1 MIVYRVYEPFHSSS
15 ESGTNEY
22 GIFSTVEGAQAHVA
36 DIWEANG
43 YPDNPTKNANGWS
56 ASGPWETFSIRIV
69 RVVLDE
75 KKRNS
80 TCIGYT

>member
-22 GIFSTVEGAQAHVA
+22 GIFSTLEGAQARIA
-36 DIWEANG
+36 DIWAANG
-43 YPDNPTKNANGWS
+43 YPDNPTQNANGWF
-56 ASGPWETFSIRIV
+56 ASGAWETFSIRIAS
-69 RVVLDE
+69 VVLDE
-75 KKRNS
+75 TKHHK